1 MFQFYI
7 KTETQCD
14 DATKFENKIIAFLLQ
29 NIISM
34 KSVSLSRGLNL
45 QHDIFNVRDTT
56 NKYCH
61 QPGQNCFFF
70 EWFKNL
76 ILYLQI
82 LFSLSL
88 QMLVTLLFSHNY
100 SCISNTY
107 HKYDI
112 THLLIEGQ
120 VTVPS
125 CSLWVP
131 WVILSSHEPR
141 NNGRFLKVLSESQWV
156 LVSLGESWWVLVGF
170 KESKGV

>member
-1 MFQFYI
+1 MVYPIHHDMADDDIWYYIVLSDVCIGRGSVKQNNCVAAVFITHQLASLANVNWHKFKLFQFYI

-61 QPGQNCFFF
+61 QPGQNCFSFLNDLQINYF
-70 EWFKNL
+70 WMIYK
-76 ILYLQI
+76 LYL
-82 LFSLSL
+82 FSP
-88 QMLVTLLFSHNY
+88 NY
-100 SCISNTY
+100 LCFSNTY

-112 THLLIEGQ
+112 THLTSPTCL
-120 VTVPS
+120 
-125 CSLWVP
+125 
-131 WVILSSHEPR
+131 
-141 NNGRFLKVLSESQWV
+141 
-156 LVSLGESWWVLVGF
+156 
-170 KESKGV
+170 